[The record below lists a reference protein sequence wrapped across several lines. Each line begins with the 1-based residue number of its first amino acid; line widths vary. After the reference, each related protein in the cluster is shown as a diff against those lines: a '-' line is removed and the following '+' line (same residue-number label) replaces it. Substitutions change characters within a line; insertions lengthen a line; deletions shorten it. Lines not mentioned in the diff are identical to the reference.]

1 MSAVDNA
8 IDTRDRPELAV
19 SAAIFRDGKVL
30 LARRAREPAHG
41 LFTLPGGRVE
51 HGERLAEA
59 VLREVREETA
69 LTVELVGTAGY
80 HEAIR
85 CDENGDARRHFVII
99 AFAARWIAG
108 EPVLDAEHSEFRWV
122 EPEAIGGLATTEG
135 LSDIVAQAR
144 RLVSGEAS

>member
-1 MSAVDNA
+1 MGEA
-8 IDTRDRPELAV
+8 IDTAGRPELAV
-19 SAAIFRDGKVL
+19 SAAIFRGGKVL
-30 LARRAREPAHG
+30 LARRAREPALG

-51 HGERLAEA
+51 RGERLAEA

-69 LTVELVGTAGY
+69 LTIELVGTAGY

-85 CDENGDARRHFVII
+85 RDENGDARRHFVII

-122 EPEAIGGLATTEG
+122 EPGAIGGMATTEG
-135 LSDIVAQAR
+135 LAEIVTEAM
-144 RLVSGEAS
+144 RLVHGEAS